1 MVRERK
7 ASMKVFGTTA
17 KYNIGQYLSK
27 RVHHLMRGRCSFVV
41 SGMFGGGGELSK
53 PDYEIQP
60 GSYT

>member
-1 MVRERK
+1 
-7 ASMKVFGTTA
+7 MKVFGTTA